1 MKSIGW
7 QPGSQLAG
15 SREVR
20 GLVAVVE
27 PDWIVCQP
35 ANVHHELA
43 SQRCVIAEVLIN
55 RGGDRVSDRRSWPI
69 VERGG
74 IPPARFAWACC
85 VDGVVVFYCWPNV
98 CLAEDRVTEDRV
110 TEDRVTE
117 DRVVS
122 D

>member
-85 VDGVVVFYCWPNV
+85 VDGVVVFCCWPKQTER
-98 CLAEDRVTEDRV
+98 AEFCRG
-110 TEDRVTE
+110 
-117 DRVVS
+117 S
-122 D
+122 DAATSIPPPKSW